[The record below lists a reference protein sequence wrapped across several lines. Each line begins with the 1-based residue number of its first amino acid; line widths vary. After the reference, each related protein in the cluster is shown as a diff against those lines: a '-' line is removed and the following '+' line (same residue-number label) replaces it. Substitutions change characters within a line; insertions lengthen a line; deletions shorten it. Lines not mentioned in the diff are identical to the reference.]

1 MRENIATVKEHYD
14 RVLADVYSWMFGG
27 FERGIQQNLEFFK
40 KYNIVPVGSGVA
52 VDLGAGCGFQSIP
65 LAQIRFSVTAIDIDK
80 KLLNELKENSGEAD
94 ITAIQDDLFNFERYI
109 NHKPELII
117 CMTDTILH
125 LESKN
130 KVTSLF
136 KKVFSALEDDGKF
149 IITFRDLSPEL
160 VELNRFIPVKTD
172 ANIIFTCFLEY
183 EPDKVKVHD
192 LVYKKE
198 NGSWKL
204 NKSFYRKLRLSKQWV
219 EKQLEDIGFSKI
231 ESNIDRGFVT
241 TIVTK

>member
-1 MRENIATVKEHYD
+1 MATVKEHYD
-14 RVLADVYSWMFGG
+14 RVLTDVYSWMFGG
-27 FERGIQQNLEFFK
+27 FDRGIQQNLEFFQ
-40 KYNIVPVGSGVA
+40 KYNIIPMGSGVA

-65 LAQIRFSVTAIDIDK
+65 LARIGFSVTAIDLDK

-94 ITAIQDDLFNFERYI
+94 ITTIQNDLLNFEQYCL
-109 NHKPELII
+109 NNKPELII

-125 LESKN
+125 LESQD

-136 KKVFSALEDDGKF
+136 KRVFLSLEDNGKF
-149 IITFRDLSPEL
+149 IITFRDLDHEL
-160 VELNRFIPVKTD
+160 SELDRFIPVKSD
-172 ANIIFTCFLEY
+172 ANTIFTCFLEY

-192 LVYKKE
+192 LVYKQD

-219 EKQLEDIGFSKI
+219 EKQLEDIGFSRI

-241 TIVTK
+241 SIFTK